1 MSTIEH
7 LKLLTKTKN
16 KSAFLKKCPN
26 SIIKGVCECAL
37 NLLRGNIPISKQK
50 KNKLVPYK
58 RTLRRLG
65 DKKIPLFKKR
75 RLLVQKGDGFLS
87 VLIPAAI
94 SVLSS
99 LIHGS
104 R

>member
-1 MSTIEH
+1 MSFMVKMSTIEH
-7 LKLLTKTKN
+7 LKLLTKTKS

-50 KNKLVPYK
+50 KNKLIHYK

-65 DKKIPLFKKR
+65 DRKVPLLKKR
-75 RLLVQKGDGFLS
+75 RLFK
-87 VLIPAAI
+87 
-94 SVLSS
+94 
-99 LIHGS
+99 
-104 R
+104 